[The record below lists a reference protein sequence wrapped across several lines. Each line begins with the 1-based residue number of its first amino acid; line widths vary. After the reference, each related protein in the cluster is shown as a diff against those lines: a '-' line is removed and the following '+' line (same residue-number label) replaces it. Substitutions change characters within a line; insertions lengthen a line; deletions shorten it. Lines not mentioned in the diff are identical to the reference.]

1 MCILIHHDVETL
13 QSILTHTELE
23 YKVFPVGK
31 TTTTTKTKTREN
43 NVLLLLNK
51 PVK

>member
-1 MCILIHHDVETL
+1 MCILIYYDVETL
-13 QSILTHTELE
+13 ESILTHTELE
-23 YKVFPVGK
+23 YKVFPVGEK
-31 TTTTTKTKTREN
+31 KREREH